1 MSIMPPLMRYY
12 DRTVNGYLTATQPPP
27 LRQNNRMAMKEIL
40 ERISQRSK
48 ELVISENALSQRA
61 GLSRDGIRNWRRRV
75 ERGEEA
81 AGATV
86 NALAGVAAVLGVSET
101 WLIHGIGD
109 DATPHAVPVA
119 GTVGAGA
126 QVPLFDHTESGGLFQ
141 VAEPPQLR
149 RSAKPI
155 GAVQVEGTSML
166 PIYQPG
172 DVLFFSRATHE
183 GILDEDIGR
192 ICIVEDAVGNAW
204 VKQVTRGTSPGLFH
218 LLSLN
223 PQAENRHDQPIKWAA
238 RVLLTV
244 PAEMVE
250 RI

>member
-1 MSIMPPLMRYY
+1 MRYY

-101 WLIHGIGD
+101 WLIKD
-109 DATPHAVPVA
+109 
-119 GTVGAGA
+119 
-126 QVPLFDHTESGGLFQ
+126 
-141 VAEPPQLR
+141 
-149 RSAKPI
+149 
-155 GAVQVEGTSML
+155 
-166 PIYQPG
+166 
-172 DVLFFSRATHE
+172 
-183 GILDEDIGR
+183 LDESLT
-192 ICIVEDAVGNAW
+192 NNH
-204 VKQVTRGTSPGLFH
+204 VKEFH
-218 LLSLN
+218 VIN
-223 PQAENRHDQPIKWAA
+223 GPKKYI
-238 RVLLTV
+238 LTCL
-244 PAEMVE
+244 AS
-250 RI
+250 